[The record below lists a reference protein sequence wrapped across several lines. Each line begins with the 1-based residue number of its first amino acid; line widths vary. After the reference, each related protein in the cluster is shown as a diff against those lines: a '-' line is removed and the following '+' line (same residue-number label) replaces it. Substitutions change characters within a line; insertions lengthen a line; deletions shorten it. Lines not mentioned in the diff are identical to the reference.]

1 MRDLRRQ
8 NREARRRARHRCQ
21 SLRQRNGVLAA
32 LTTSALFLPG
42 LAKAQEER
50 WTVDYGYSHYSE
62 DPIDS
67 SKLST
72 GSADRYEIDTHML
85 SLRGPLTGRMD
96 LGIDVVNE
104 TMTGASPWYIEP
116 DANGK
121 PMQVMTGASISD
133 QRTDVNGHGTYY
145 FDTARVNL
153 QTGYSTEDDYQ
164 AINFGFGTEH
174 DFNEKNTTLSWGFG
188 MSLDTLNPTE
198 TDTNPDPSSE
208 DKRTYSLMAG
218 WSQVLG
224 RSSALQTSLTYQN
237 GSGFLSDPYKLV
249 STAGGNLADHRPDSR
264 NQYAVSLRYRRFF
277 ESVSGALH
285 LDYRFYYDDWKIS
298 SHTVELGWYQSLFD
312 VVSIIP
318 SVRYYTQS
326 QAEFYSPYFT
336 TTLDPNKDFASSDY
350 RLSPFGAVSGKIRL
364 ETHISD
370 WPFHM
375 AWKLGGSYEYYTSA
389 GNLAIGKV
397 EVENPGLVS
406 FNVFMINLSARF

>member
-1 MRDLRRQ
+1 MRVLRRQ
-8 NREARRRARHRCQ
+8 NREARRRARHRGR
-21 SLRQRNGVLAA
+21 SLRQRKGVFAA
-32 LTTSALFLPG
+32 LTASALLLPG

-67 SKLST
+67 SKLNA
-72 GSADRYEIDTHML
+72 GSPDRYQIDTHQI

-104 TMTGASPWYIEP
+104 TMTGASPWYVEP
-116 DANGK
+116 NANGD
-121 PMQVMTGASISD
+121 PVVVMTGASISD

-145 FDTARVNL
+145 FDTSRINL

-164 AINFGFGTEH
+164 AINLGLGTEH
-174 DFNEKNTTLSWGFG
+174 DFNEKNTTLSWGLGLSF
-188 MSLDTLNPTE
+188 DTIDPEDTTAN
-198 TDTNPDPSSE
+198 TNPSQE
-208 DKRTYSLMAG
+208 DKRTVSLFG
-218 WSQVLG
+218 TWSQVLG
-224 RSSALQTSLTYQN
+224 RSSALQTILTYQN

-249 STAGGNLADHRPDSR
+249 SVGGVNMPDNRPDAR
-264 NQYAVSLRYRRFF
+264 NQYAVLARYRRFF
-277 ESVSGALH
+277 SSVTGTLH
-285 LDYRFYYDDWKIS
+285 LDYRYYYDDWKIS
-298 SHTVELGWYQSLFD
+298 SHTVELAWYQSLFD
-312 VVSIIP
+312 LVTIVP

-326 QAEFYSPYFT
+326 QAEFYGPYFT
-336 TTLDPNKDFASSDY
+336 TSPGDHASSDY
-350 RLSPFGAVSGKIRL
+350 RLSPFGALSEKVRI

-375 AWKLGGSYEYYTSA
+375 AWKLGGSYERYQSA

-397 EVENPGLVS
+397 EVENPALVS